1 MTKNEIKHAVEIIKQ
16 GGLVAFP
23 TETVYGLG
31 ADAGNLVAIQKIFK
45 AKNRPKDHPLIVHLG
60 KKAEMTD
67 WAVEIPEIAWQL
79 AHVFWPGPLT
89 LILKKAP
96 HVSPLLTGGQ
106 ETIGLRVP
114 NHPVALEL
122 LKLFSG
128 GIAGPSANR
137 FQKISPTT
145 REAVEEELGKAVDWI
160 LDGGSCQVGLEST
173 ILDVSGEVPTILRP
187 GMLSG
192 NRIEDVLKI
201 SLGKKNTAAPK
212 VSGTHA
218 LHYAPETR
226 TILLNKETLMK
237 RLLDEEKKT
246 ALLSLTI
253 SASLYSHIEVIPMPE
268 HPDNYAR
275 VFYHILRSL
284 DKRGFDQILIET
296 VPQSPE
302 WHAILDRLERASSSR
317 EG

>member
-1 MTKNEIKHAVEIIKQ
+1 MNEITRAVEILKQ

-45 AKNRPKDHPLIVHLG
+45 AKNRPIDHPLIVHFG
-60 KKAEMTD
+60 KSAEMTD

-79 AHVFWPGPLT
+79 AKVFWPGPLT

-122 LKLFSG
+122 LKQFG
-128 GIAGPSANR
+128 RGIAGPSANR

-145 REAVEEELGKAVDWI
+145 CEAVEEELGKTVDWV

-173 ILDVSGEVPTILRP
+173 ILDVSGEVPMILRP
-187 GMLSG
+187 GMISG
-192 NRIEDVLKI
+192 NRIEEVLRI
-201 SLGKKNTAAPK
+201 PLGKKNAASPRA
-212 VSGTHA
+212 SGSHA
-218 LHYAPETR
+218 LHYAPRTKTRVMMRSDLLHLLQNETKR
-226 TILLNKETLMK
+226 SVCLLRSPAFIEKHEIILMPDNPKEYA
-237 RLLDEEKKT
+237 RLLYHTLRNIDKKN
-246 ALLSLTI
+246 LSQI
-253 SASLYSHIEVIPMPE
+253 CIESLPE
-268 HPDNYAR
+268 T
-275 VFYHILRSL
+275 S
-284 DKRGFDQILIET
+284 
-296 VPQSPE
+296 E
-302 WHAILDRLERASSSR
+302 WDAIRDRLERASS
-317 EG
+317 